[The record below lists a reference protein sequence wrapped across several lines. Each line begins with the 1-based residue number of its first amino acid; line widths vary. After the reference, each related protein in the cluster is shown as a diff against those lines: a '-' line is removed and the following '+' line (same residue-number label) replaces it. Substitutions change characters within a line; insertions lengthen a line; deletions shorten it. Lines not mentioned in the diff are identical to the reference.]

1 MRRPSNINVEPQSP
15 DNNRDM
21 KNLKTLWWN
30 FRKKLGS
37 PKLLCDSCEY
47 DYPSAC
53 HNSKRPNVTV
63 CQDYKKR

>member
-1 MRRPSNINVEPQSP
+1 
-15 DNNRDM
+15 M
-21 KNLKTLWWN
+21 KNLRLLWWN

-37 PKLLCDSCEY
+37 PKLLCDSCDY

-63 CQDYKKR
+63 CHDYKKR